1 MNKFVDRIF
10 YINLEHRND
19 RKEQIE
25 TEIRKFDPYLE
36 ITERFDEFN
45 VKPRSIRG
53 TNGAIGCSMSHCKIV
68 QIAKERGYKNILIL
82 EDDFQFIAEK
92 ERLLNNLRIFYEN
105 IDNFHLILLGT
116 NCAKFYDTQYPDIY
130 KVSNSQTASG
140 YIINNSVY
148 DDFLKIA
155 DLSIDNLNKTQNET
169 VWAIDQAWKILQG
182 ENKKV
187 YSFNKI
193 ERIGIQRPSYS
204 DIVGNYVNYGC

>member
-36 ITERFDEFN
+36 ITERFDAIN
-45 VKPRSIRG
+45 VKPASIRG